1 MRVLVISDTHKKHEN
16 LKVVL
21 ERVSPVDL
29 VIHLGDAEGYEDY
42 IGELCGC
49 PLEIVAGNNDFFSS
63 LPREKEIMVGNY
75 RVFMTHGHYYYVG
88 SGIEDLKRE
97 ALARGADVAM
107 FGHTHIPLIEYG
119 DGIVVMNP
127 GSISYPRQEGKRP
140 SYILMDIVIMSVCH
154 KHTVIS
160 YHDLLFT
167 WQRREKIIISSHNF

>member
-127 GSISYPRQEGKRP
+127 GSFSYPRQEGKRP
-140 SYILMDIVIMSVCH
+140 SYILMDIDKKGMAHYEIE
-154 KHTVIS
+154 
-160 YHDLLFT
+160 YL
-167 WQRREKIIISSHNF
+167 

>member
-1 MRVLVISDTHKKHEN
+1 MKVLIVSDTHGRDEN
-16 LKVVL
+16 LEIAVNREAPFDMLVHCGDVEGREFYIEAL
-21 ERVSPVDL
+21 AECPCSIVS
-29 VIHLGDAEGYEDY
+29 
-42 IGELCGC
+42 
-49 PLEIVAGNNDFFSS
+49 GNNDFFSS
-63 LPREKEIMVGNY
+63 LPREKEIMAGNY

-140 SYILMDIVIMSVCH
+140 SYILMDIDKKGVAHYEIE
-154 KHTVIS
+154 
-160 YHDLLFT
+160 YL
-167 WQRREKIIISSHNF
+167 